1 MSSKRHI
8 AFLTGTR
15 ADFGKIKPLI
25 IAAHEEGCRVSVFAT
40 GMHMLPRFGDTI
52 LEVTR
57 TIPAEIPITSF
68 LNQQD
73 GDTMDVVVANTI
85 TGGFGSSL
93 LSLAARAA
101 RSTTMTDDVAEKV
114 AKLLMSSEPAEVAA
128 AVKLLEEYGQKAAKS
143 STNRLTREAGVIGG
157 VTNVLQP
164 DIRTD
169 KPVLSLEE
177 AIAQDQANA
186 PKGPSQLEI
195 DIAADIAAEK
205 AAAQK
210 KVPGTS
216 LGN

>member
-68 LNQQD
+68 LNQLD

-85 TGGFGSSL
+85 TG
-93 LSLAARAA
+93 LSQFI
-101 RSTTMTDDVAEKV
+101 TEHT
-114 AKLLMSSEPAEVAA
+114 
-128 AVKLLEEYGQKAAKS
+128 
-143 STNRLTREAGVIGG
+143 
-157 VTNVLQP
+157 P
-164 DIRTD
+164 DALVVHGDR
-169 KPVLSLEE
+169 P
-177 AIAQDQANA
+177 
-186 PKGPSQLEI
+186 
-195 DIAADIAAEK
+195 
-205 AAAQK
+205 
-210 KVPGTS
+210 
-216 LGN
+216 